1 MLETARRIQRHRP
14 VWRISFVWTLIL
26 YATLGARAAS
36 AQDAG
41 GRQSEAPAAQTQNSG
56 QGTQSA
62 SQPASNSPQPASAA
76 AQQTQA
82 PPQQQAV
89 RPIYIQEYRVIGA
102 HKLSPEEVEDAVY
115 PFLGPGRTADDVEQ
129 ARAALQQAYQAKGYQ
144 TISVQIPPQQV
155 RGGVVVLQVVE
166 GTVGR
171 LRVHGA
177 RYFSPE
183 QIKKA
188 APSLAEGTVPD
199 FNKVSKDIVGLNQLA
214 DLRVTPTLRAGEI
227 PNTVDVD
234 LNVKDTL
241 PLHGSLELNNRY
253 SPDTL
258 PLRINGVVSY
268 NNLWQLGHSIG
279 FSFQI
284 APQNSKDAEVY
295 SAYYLLRIP
304 SLTWLSLIL
313 QGSKQDS
320 NVSTLGGSDVVGRN
334 ETAGLR
340 AVIALPPGK
349 NFFHS
354 VSLGI
359 DYKHYDQGV
368 NLGTGSVQTPITYY
382 PLSATYSATWLGKGY
397 ETDLNAGV
405 TFNIRGMGS
414 TDAEFDN
421 NRFDAT
427 GSFIYL
433 RGDLSETID
442 LPLGFQAFGKV
453 QGQLADQP
461 LVNSEQFGGG
471 GLTTAR
477 GYLEAEELG
486 DNAIFGSLEFRSPS
500 LLSYLPWNWLHGTG
514 NEWRIYTFIDAGE
527 LTIIDPL
534 PEEVSRFNL
543 ASYGFGSR
551 LKIDNHLNGS
561 IDVAVPVIGTTNTA
575 VHEVRA
581 TFRLWAEF

>member
-1 MLETARRIQRHRP
+1 M
-14 VWRISFVWTLIL
+14 
-26 YATLGARAAS
+26 
-36 AQDAG
+36 
-41 GRQSEAPAAQTQNSG
+41 
-56 QGTQSA
+56 
-62 SQPASNSPQPASAA
+62 
-76 AQQTQA
+76 QQTPA
-82 PPQQQAV
+82 PPQQQAA

-129 ARAALQQAYQAKGYQ
+129 ARAALEQAYQAKGYQ

-177 RYFSPE
+177 RYFLPE

-199 FNKVSKDIVGLNQLA
+199 FNKVAKDIVGLNQLA
-214 DLRVTPTLRAGEI
+214 DLRVTPTLRAGEL

-258 PLRINGVVSY
+258 PLRINGVISY

-279 FSFQI
+279 FSFQV
-284 APQNSKDAEVY
+284 APQNLNDAEVF

-304 SLTWLSLIL
+304 SLNWLSLIL
-313 QGSKQDS
+313 QGTKQDS
-320 NVSTLGGSDVVGRN
+320 NVSTLGGTDVVGRN
-334 ETAGLR
+334 QSAGLQ

-354 VSLGI
+354 VSVGI
-359 DYKHYDQGV
+359 NYKHNDQGF
-368 NLGTGSVQTPITYY
+368 NLGTGKVETPITYY
-382 PLSATYSATWLGKGY
+382 PISATYSATLLWKGT

-405 TFNIRGMGS
+405 TFNFRGMGS
-414 TDAEFDN
+414 AEAEFDN
-421 NRFDAT
+421 SRFDAT

-453 QGQLADQP
+453 QGQVADQP

-500 LLSYLPWNWLHGTG
+500 LVSYLPWNWVHGKG
-514 NEWRIYTFIDAGE
+514 NDWRVYTFVDAGE
-527 LTIIDPL
+527 LTNWDTL
-534 PEEVSRFNL
+534 PDQISRFNL

-551 LKIDNHLNGS
+551 LKIEDHLNGS
-561 IDVAVPVIGTTNTA
+561 IDTGVPVIGSTYTA
-575 VHEVRA
+575 FHEVRVI
-581 TFRLWAEF
+581 FRLWAEF